1 LHNFIGLNFVINL
14 EGEEIFGSS
23 ELELSDTVL
32 LVLLDGDLLST
43 GETLLFSS
51 DNLNELLEV
60 LDFLGLYNAHSYIS
74 STTLPYLLSVF
85 KLL

>member
-60 LDFLGLYNAHSYIS
+60 LDFLGLYNEKSYIS